1 MNPGVDTFLKSASKV
16 KAKQPIILEADIEN
30 PFVKYAKTKKYTA
43 LKLVFLRKRGFPDR
57 TVLGPNKTIFFIE
70 FKQLGKNLSPIQTL
84 VRKTIEGFGFE
95 YYVCDKIGQA
105 EAILDT
111 YLDDTLDT

>member
-1 MNPGVDTFLKSASKV
+1 MGLGVETFLKSASKV
-16 KAKQPIILEADIEN
+16 KAKQPTILEADIEN
-30 PFVKYAKTKKYTA
+30 PFVEYAKTKKYTA

-57 TVLGPNKTIFFIE
+57 TILGPNKTIFFIE
-70 FKQLGKNLSPIQTL
+70 FKQLGKKLSPPQTL
-84 VRKTIEGFGFE
+84 VKNTIEGFGFD
-95 YYVCDKIGQA
+95 YYICDKMGQA